1 MACAVNSPRGDI
13 GRMDNESIAIECDWP
28 ADQDPDVLIDALE
41 DTGWLDEHPEH
52 RLVIHDWNDH
62 APRWVRGVAAKKG
75 GIIQSIS
82 YEPTGSSTK
91 SGTRSSTRSA
101 TRSTTP
107 NTTQQEHNTT
117 KHMNPSDSCVE
128 TQSVSTPPPV
138 VVFEVKGKTKEW
150 GVTQEKLSE
159 WRDAF
164 PDADIVRELKKAKQW
179 LADNPQRKKTAR
191 GMPAFIFRWL
201 ERATNSGRI
210 AVDSDESRA
219 KAEYARRLQ
228 ETKERR
234 EAAEQ
239 SRKEAASVRRETQ
252 GKESI
257 VLTPVFKSILEVE

>member
-1 MACAVNSPRGDI
+1 M
-13 GRMDNESIAIECDWP
+13 
-28 ADQDPDVLIDALE
+28 
-41 DTGWLDEHPEH
+41 
-52 RLVIHDWNDH
+52 
-62 APRWVRGVAAKKG
+62 
-75 GIIQSIS
+75 
-82 YEPTGSSTK
+82 
-91 SGTRSSTRSA
+91 
-101 TRSTTP
+101 
-107 NTTQQEHNTT
+107 
-117 KHMNPSDSCVE
+117 
-128 TQSVSTPPPV
+128 
-138 VVFEVKGKTKEW
+138 KGKTKEW

-164 PDADIVRELKKAKQW
+164 PDADIVREIKKAKQW

-191 GMPAFIFRWL
+191 GMPAFLFRWL

-210 AVDSDESRA
+210 AVDNDESRA
-219 KAEYARRLQ
+219 KAEYARRLR